1 MEKGYYVDV
10 DITVCKRVYVRADSE
25 EKAKDEALKMVK
37 EAPYHYARAA
47 ESVISTEVGYVEEI
61 SADEENELE

>member
-10 DITVCKRVYVRADSE
+10 DITVCKRVYVRAESE
-25 EKAKDEALKMVK
+25 EKAKEDALKMVK

-47 ESVISTEVGYVEEI
+47 ESVMNIEVGYVEEKKC
-61 SADEENELE
+61 